1 MLYAAIYMQQ
11 PDRENARENAQ
22 EIAEPAWNCEA
33 GSKVR
38 RLELLRVDVDP
49 G

>member
-11 PDRENARENAQ
+11 PDRENAQ
-22 EIAEPAWNCEA
+22 EIAEAACNCEA
-33 GSKVR
+33 GSRVR